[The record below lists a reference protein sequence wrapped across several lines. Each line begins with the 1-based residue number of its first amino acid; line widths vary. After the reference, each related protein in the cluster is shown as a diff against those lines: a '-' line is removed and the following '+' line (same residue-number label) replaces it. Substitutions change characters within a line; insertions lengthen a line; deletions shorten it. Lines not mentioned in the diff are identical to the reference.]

1 MDMQPNNWEESNW
14 TVYRKRYPDSSLTAQ
29 QDVSGAAVEILS
41 SRSEIP
47 TLRVT
52 TKTGQKVFLHSSV
65 DPVKEARRVAS
76 ALEVQGGTVV
86 VVYGLG
92 LGYLVEALLAQLNER
107 VSLFVIEPD
116 QAVFQQAMRTRD
128 LRGILTS
135 DRVYILAD
143 DSIVNI
149 GNTFFS
155 FYDVARFHNIV
166 FTGLPGHQTVYSDF
180 HMESMTVIKQV
191 VNSAIMELRNMAKNG
206 LDIVSSTILN
216 FADYCT
222 NPGVSSLF
230 GKYTGVPAII
240 VAAGPSLDHN
250 IELLREAKGRA
261 LIIAVG
267 TAVKALQKNGITP
280 DFIVSID
287 AGAYNYEHIKE
298 YNNKDTSLLTDI
310 QSYPR
315 ILQNFQGPIF
325 VAAVESF
332 ITSWSDNTLEDK
344 GAMETGGTVANSAM
358 TAAYKMGANPIIFV
372 GQDLAFAR
380 DGHTHAA
387 GTNYDNIISTA
398 GENEECFYVKA
409 NDGGEVLTNRV
420 FDYFRLFI
428 EKWIQIKNDRM
439 YINATE
445 GGALITGTQI
455 MTLRD
460 VLATY
465 CQGSVD
471 IKSVITRAQQDC
483 CKLPVEQAVTI
494 LYRRLADAERILE
507 AVTSV
512 VKRVRQLKQAW
523 EKKDSNKINK
533 YVRDINKTF
542 QQFEED
548 PYIRPAVEILAHHTI
563 HHMMYRRN
571 EALYDHDNDT
581 YKTIT
586 DYDMYYKKIY
596 EEVQRVKDLV
606 KQAIKCAE
614 ERYGVNIHVR

>member
-65 DPVKEARRVAS
+65 DPVKEARRVVS

-107 VSLFVIEPD
+107 ISLFVIEPD
-116 QAVFQQAMRTRD
+116 QAVFRQAMRTRD

-135 DRVYILAD
+135 DRVCILAD
-143 DSIVNI
+143 DPMVNI
-149 GNTFFS
+149 GNTFFT

-216 FADYCT
+216 FVDYCT

-230 GKYTGVPAII
+230 GKFAGVPAII

-358 TAAYKMGANPIIFV
+358 TAAYKMGANPIVFV

-445 GGALITGTQI
+445 GGAFIAGTQI

-471 IKSVITRAQQDC
+471 IKSAISRAHQDC
-483 CKLPVEQAVTI
+483 CRLPVEQAVTI
-494 LYRRLADAERILE
+494 LHRRLEDAERILE

-523 EKKDSNKINK
+523 EKKDTNKINK

-571 EALYDHDNDT
+571 EALYAQDNDI
-581 YKTIT
+581 YKTIA

-596 EEVQRVKDLV
+596 EEAQRVKDLI
-606 KQAIKCAE
+606 KQAIKYAE
-614 ERYGVNIHVR
+614 ERYEVNIHV